1 MPTEIKKTRIIEQF
15 IILIY
20 KYAKKFLMIDIPEKN
35 WTVYLLECCDRTLY
49 CGITKNLDN
58 RLKQHKGVIPGGAK
72 YTRSR
77 LPLKLVYI
85 EKSNSRSEALK
96 RELTI
101 KKMTRNAKLQLIR
114 NSINSEADLNHSV
127 PFGSEC

>member
-1 MPTEIKKTRIIEQF
+1 
-15 IILIY
+15 
-20 KYAKKFLMIDIPEKN
+20 
-35 WTVYLLECCDRTLY
+35 LY

-77 LPLKLVYI
+77 LPLKLVYL
-85 EKSNSRSEALK
+85 EKSKSRSEALK

-114 NSINSEADLNHSV
+114 NSINSEADLNH
-127 PFGSEC
+127 